1 MLLNSEMNPMKLEYK
16 SNLIYPFIVILV
28 YALLT
33 VLSMNNCYFWDNI
46 QQISK
51 EAHWFYQTDF
61 KSLLMPAQNS
71 GAEIIATGYHPP
83 LMGILTAGL
92 WKIFGCKLWV
102 SHVFSFLWALVLIYN
117 CWKLL
122 LKLLPENIAGWAL
135 LIVMLES
142 TLLAQFS
149 IASPDFILF
158 TAFIVAFRAVLEN
171 KKILLAFAVFFLCC
185 INMRGI
191 FVGAI
196 LFLVH
201 SYYTFLQSE
210 KKASTR
216 SYFKIII
223 PYLPTILILAVY
235 FTYYFT
241 ARGWFFAESS
251 DSNHYTLPTGI
262 GRIIKHLAEFGLR
275 SVENGR
281 IIIWA
286 IGIYVAIDI
295 IKSKRPLK
303 TEYKTILLF
312 FLLLTGLYVL
322 FIFITQMPFSARYFM
337 PQFFLLTLLVL
348 LKINKLFCFK
358 KNRIYLIAILLFE
371 LSGNLWVYPDRI
383 AKSWDCTLAHFPY
396 YELREDCFNYI
407 DQQKLD
413 YKDISGGFC
422 LYGNRRFIELTKEDK
437 TVGTDNNS
445 KYFIYS
451 NISNIDDTFAE
462 ELKNKSLWTPIK
474 TFEKGFVSIIIYQ
487 NLNCTK

>member
-1 MLLNSEMNPMKLEYK
+1 MKLEYK
-16 SNLIYPFIVILV
+16 SNLIYPFIVVFV

-33 VLSMNNCYFWDNI
+33 VMSMNNCYFWDNI

-83 LMGILTAGL
+83 LMGIMTAGL
-92 WKIFGCKLWV
+92 WKIFGYKLWV

-117 CWKLL
+117 GWKLL
-122 LKLLPENIAGWAL
+122 LKLLPENIAAWAL
-135 LIVMLES
+135 FIVMFES

-158 TAFIVAFRAVLEN
+158 TAFIISLRAVLEN
-171 KKILLAFAVFFLCC
+171 KKILLAFAIFFLCG

-210 KKASTR
+210 KKVSIR
-216 SYFKIII
+216 SYLKIII
-223 PYLPTILILAVY
+223 PYLPTILILAGY
-235 FTYYFT
+235 FSYYFT
-241 ARGWFFAESS
+241 ARGWFFSESS
-251 DSNHYTLPTGI
+251 DSNHYALPTGI
-262 GRIIKHLAEFGLR
+262 NQIIKHLAEFGLR

-286 IGIYVAIDI
+286 IGIYVAINI
-295 IKSKRPLK
+295 VKTKRPLK
-303 TEYKTILLF
+303 AEYKTILLF
-312 FLLLTGLYVL
+312 FLLLTGLYVV
-322 FIFITQMPFSARYFM
+322 FIFTTQMPFSARYFM

-371 LSGNLWVYPDRI
+371 LSGNFWIYPDRI
-383 AKSWDCTLAHFPY
+383 AKSWDCTLAHLPY
-396 YELREDCFNYI
+396 YGLREKCFNYI

-422 LYGNRRFIELTKEDK
+422 LYGNRRFIEMTKEDK
-437 TVGTDNNS
+437 TVGTDTNR

-451 NISNIDDTFAE
+451 NISNIDDSFAE
-462 ELKNKSLWTPIK
+462 ELKNKAHWIPIK
-474 TFEKGFVSIIIYQ
+474 MFEKDFVNIIIYQ
-487 NLNCTK
+487 NLKCAKK